1 MLSISLFYLLFSFEI
16 KFLLVLCCFCIYLGD
31 IKSSEEI
38 IPLHE
43 RQFHIEN
50 LRNCCSKT
58 YALDLLRRRL
68 PFLVWLPKYNVE
80 DLKGDLIA
88 GMTVALTVIP
98 QGLAYALL
106 AGLQPQVIMHAYI
119 KNPCS

>member
-1 MLSISLFYLLFSFEI
+1 M
-16 KFLLVLCCFCIYLGD
+16 LCCFHIYLDD
-31 IKSSEEI
+31 IKSPEEI
-38 IPLHE
+38 TPLHK

-50 LRNCCSKT
+50 LRNCCSKK
-58 YALDLLRRRL
+58 YALDLLKRRL

-106 AGLQPQVIMHAYI
+106 AGLQPQVIMHVHI
-119 KNPCS
+119 KKSCS

>member
-1 MLSISLFYLLFSFEI
+1 M
-16 KFLLVLCCFCIYLGD
+16 CFCIYLDD
-31 IKSSEEI
+31 IKSPEEI
-38 IPLHE
+38 IPLHK
-43 RQFHIEN
+43 RQFHIQN
-50 LRNCCSKT
+50 LRECCSKK

-106 AGLQPQVIMHAYI
+106 AGLQPQVIMLVHHI
-119 KNPCS
+119 KNSCSEFVYFKNNF